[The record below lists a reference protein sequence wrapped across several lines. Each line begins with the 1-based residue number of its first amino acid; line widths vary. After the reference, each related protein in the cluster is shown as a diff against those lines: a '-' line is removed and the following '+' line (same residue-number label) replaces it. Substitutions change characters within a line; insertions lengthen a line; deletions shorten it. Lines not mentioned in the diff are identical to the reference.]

1 MTQSHNLDTTSNDY
15 FAAIDLG
22 SRNCRLLISKRSTT
36 SSNGAFETSLHN
48 IEATSRFVCLG
59 EHLTKTN
66 KLSDA
71 AMERALETL
80 KAFQKRISHYDNVQM
95 LAVTTA
101 ATRMAKNSNTFLR
114 QIKKKL
120 DLELKVISSEE
131 EALYATLG
139 CAELVNKKYKKAIIF
154 DIGGGSTEV
163 ILADF
168 TDHDTPHITTSISI
182 PMGVVSLAEDQD
194 HTTFKTYS
202 KTVEDILSY
211 TEPFCKEH
219 GIIDL
224 IAQDQVQLI
233 GTSGTITTV
242 SALHQNLKFYNRDKV
257 DGSILSFADI
267 ESTIKHVQLMGKD
280 ERLFHPCIGQSR
292 DDLILGGLAIFEGI
306 YKAFPNLPVTV
317 TDRGVRDGIVY
328 ALAYPERFE
337 PQRHSIML

>member
-1 MTQSHNLDTTSNDY
+1 MTQSHNLDTTSNHY

-22 SRNCRLLISKRSTT
+22 SRNCRLLISKRTNT
-36 SSNGAFETSLHN
+36 SSKTSLHN

-59 EHLTKTN
+59 EHLTRTN

-80 KAFQKRISHYDNVQM
+80 EAFQKRISHYDNVQT

-101 ATRMAKNSNTFLR
+101 ATRMATNSNFFLR
-114 QIKKKL
+114 QVKKKL
-120 DLELKVISSEE
+120 NLELKVISSEE

-139 CAELVNKKYKKAIIF
+139 CAELVSKKYKKAIIF

-168 TDHDTPHITTSISI
+168 TDHGTPYIIASISI

-202 KTVEDILSY
+202 KTVDDVLSY
-211 TEPFCKEH
+211 TQPFCEKYN
-219 GIIDL
+219 IMDL
-224 IAQDQVQLI
+224 IDQDKVQLI

-242 SALHQNLKFYNRDKV
+242 SALHQNLKFYDRNKV
-257 DGSILSFADI
+257 DGSILSFANI
-267 ESTIKHVQLMGKD
+267 ESTIKHVQLMGQD
-280 ERLFHPCIGQSR
+280 ERLLHPCIGQSR

-328 ALAYPERFE
+328 ALSYPERFE
-337 PQRHSIML
+337 PQRQSIML

>member
-1 MTQSHNLDTTSNDY
+1 MTQSHNLDTTPNRY

-22 SRNCRLLISKRSTT
+22 SRNCRLLISKKTDT
-36 SSNGAFETSLHN
+36 SIEN

-59 EHLTKTN
+59 EQLTKTN

-80 KAFQKRISHYDNVQM
+80 GTFQRKISRYNNIQA
-95 LAVTTA
+95 LSVTTA
-101 ATRMAKNSNTFLR
+101 ATRMAKNSAFFLR
-114 QIKKKL
+114 TIKQNL
-120 DLELKVISSEE
+120 GIDLKVISSEE

-139 CAELVNKKYKKAIIF
+139 CAELVDKKYNNAVIF

-168 TDHDTPHITTSISI
+168 TTHNRPRIIDSISI
-182 PMGVVSLAEDQD
+182 PLGVVSLAEDLA

-202 KTVEDILSY
+202 KTVEKVLSY
-211 TEPFCKEH
+211 TQPFCEKH
-219 GIIDL
+219 NIIDL
-224 IAQDQVQLI
+224 IAKDLVQLI

-242 SALHQNLKFYNRDKV
+242 SALHQNLKFYDRDKV
-257 DGSILSFADI
+257 DGSILSFSDI
-267 ESTIKHVQLMGKD
+267 ESTIKHVQLMGQE
-280 ERLFHPCIGQSR
+280 ERLLHPCIGQSR

-306 YKAFPNLPVTV
+306 YKAFPDLPVTV

-328 ALAYPERFE
+328 ALAYPERLA
-337 PQRHSIML
+337 PQSIGYSL

>member
-1 MTQSHNLDTTSNDY
+1 MTQSHNLDTTPNHY

-22 SRNCRLLISKRSTT
+22 SRNCRLLISKKTIASAKTV
-36 SSNGAFETSLHN
+36 GETSLDN

-59 EHLTKTN
+59 ENLAKTN

-80 KAFQKRISHYDNVQM
+80 EAFQKRISHYGNVQL

-101 ATRMAKNSNTFLR
+101 ATRMAKNSNAFLR
-114 QIKKKL
+114 QVKKKL
-120 DLELKVISSEE
+120 NLDLKVISSEE

-139 CAELVNKKYKKAIIF
+139 CAELVDDKYNNAIIF

-168 TDHDTPHITTSISI
+168 TDHDTPHIIASISI

-211 TEPFCKEH
+211 TQPFCEKH
-219 GIIDL
+219 GIMDL
-224 IAQDQVQLI
+224 IAKDQVQLI

-242 SALHQNLKFYNRDKV
+242 SALHQNLKFYDRDKV

-267 ESTIKHVQLMGKD
+267 ESTIKHVQLMGQE
-280 ERLFHPCIGQSR
+280 ERLLHPCIGHSR